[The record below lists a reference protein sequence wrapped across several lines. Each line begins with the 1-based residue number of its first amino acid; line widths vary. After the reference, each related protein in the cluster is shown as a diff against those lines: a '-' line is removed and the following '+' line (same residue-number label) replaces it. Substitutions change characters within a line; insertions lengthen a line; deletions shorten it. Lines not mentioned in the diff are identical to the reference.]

1 MKYLFKAKLFI
12 FNSSPASISQNCQ
25 DPEISIS
32 RAENSKLLPL
42 KCVAI
47 ESRQLWVRNKVEFIM
62 CFDIVNE
69 NLYFVVNK
77 PCDWLKQI
85 T

>member
-1 MKYLFKAKLFI
+1 MVDL
-12 FNSSPASISQNCQ
+12 
-25 DPEISIS
+25 
-32 RAENSKLLPL
+32 
-42 KCVAI
+42 
-47 ESRQLWVRNKVEFIM
+47 KVEPRNFVPLDTVMKGFPSICLPSQFVFIR

-77 PCDWLKQI
+77 PCDMLKQI